1 LSDPAEYRQSAAECL
16 RAMRA
21 TSDERNKATLLLMAQ
36 AWAKLAEQAEEL
48 VERALRHQHWQKRR
62 R

>member
-1 LSDPAEYRQSAAECL
+1 VSTLSDPAEYRQSAAECL

-48 VERALRHQHWQKRR
+48 VERALRH
-62 R
+62 